1 MSLGKKIND
10 NQDHLNIL
18 IKIDKKSEITQRE
31 MAKELDISLGKLN
44 FCILELKKKG
54 LIKIKNF
61 NKSKNKLKYAYVLT
75 PQGFTTKIKLT
86 IKFMK
91 RKMEEYDY
99 LRSELKKFRN
109 MKK

>member
-18 IKIDKKSEITQRE
+18 IKINKKSEITQRE
-31 MAKELDISLGKLN
+31 MAKELNLSLGKLN
-44 FCILELKKKG
+44 FFILELKKKG

-75 PQGFTTKIKLT
+75 PQGLTAKFKLT

-91 RKMEEYDY
+91 RKMEEYDQ
-99 LRSELKKFRN
+99 LKQEIDELNKK
-109 MKK
+109 